1 MCSAPGG
8 SENAMERRSAT
19 YDIDELQASMLRSL
33 ASAHRLRILH
43 LLGAQPSEVNEIA
56 RKLGLSQAAASQHL
70 SAMRAVGLV
79 QAIRDGRTVTYRLA
93 DPQILAA
100 CELMRAVLV
109 RRLSRLGDLAAA
121 AHEPVVDGL
130 LGAEVHHS

>member
-1 MCSAPGG
+1 MG
-8 SENAMERRSAT
+8 RQSAT
-19 YDIDELQASMLRSL
+19 HDIDELQASMLRSL

-56 RKLGLSQAAASQHL
+56 RELGLNQAAASQHL
-70 SAMRAVGLV
+70 SAMRSVGLV
-79 QAIRDGRTVTYRLA
+79 EAIRDGRTVSYRLA

-121 AHEPVVDGL
+121 ANEPGL
-130 LGAEVHHS
+130 AGYAAIEVHQS